1 MAGIQY
7 SEGNKLG
14 GIWGCVT
21 PGFRQSWRLILK
33 QVLPNCQ
40 ELVVQ
45 SGYMQDY
52 TNETLIQDI
61 EALTHPYPPGRYNI
75 VISATYVSK
84 HRLAGSVQTETRSFV
99 TGCFNKQTV

>member
-1 MAGIQY
+1 MSY
-7 SEGNKLG
+7 H
-14 GIWGCVT
+14 VT
-21 PGFRQSWRLILK
+21 RIPTILEANSRAS
-33 QVLPNCQ
+33 LSNCQ
-40 ELVVQ
+40 ELVVP
-45 SGYMQDY
+45 SGCTKDY
-52 TNETLIQDI
+52 TNETLIQVI

>member
-1 MAGIQY
+1 
-7 SEGNKLG
+7 
-14 GIWGCVT
+14 
-21 PGFRQSWRLILK
+21 
-33 QVLPNCQ
+33 
-40 ELVVQ
+40 
-45 SGYMQDY
+45 MQDY